1 MHLVSKV
8 VFDYNIVNG
17 DFAGGKNLSSLED
30 LKNAIKKNTTYEKP
44 FLVRINRIVKIMDT
58 DSPILHDGNPFCVMT
73 KDKFKTVQFDDEHFD
88 FIVMNKLM
96 YQQDVRKMLIKK
108 YGSTLNLENK
118 KLIDNI
124 PVLFFG
130 VVETGH
136 YGLKDKDGNQTTQ
149 TIRYVNCR
157 HLTPKDIVLNKD
169 FHQIWPIKSKKPL
182 LALEKFLRKTKETI
196 RQK

>member
-17 DFAGGKNLSSLED
+17 DFVGGKNLSSLAD
-30 LKNAIKKNTTYEKP
+30 LQSAIKKNTTYEKP

-58 DSPILHDGNPFCVMT
+58 DSPIMHDGNPFCVMS

-88 FIVMNKLM
+88 FIVMDKLM
-96 YQQDVRKMLIKK
+96 YQPHVHKMLIKK
-108 YGSTLNLENK
+108 YGSSLNLENK

-124 PVLFFG
+124 PVLLFG
-130 VVETGH
+130 VVEDTH
-136 YGLKDKDGNQTTQ
+136 YGLKDKDGNPTTQ

-157 HLTPKDIVLNKD
+157 SLTPKDIVLNKD
-169 FHQIWPIKSKKPL
+169 FCQIWPIKSKRPL
-182 LALEKFLRKTKETI
+182 LALEKFLHKTKENI
-196 RQK
+196 HQK

>member
-17 DFAGGKNLSSLED
+17 DFLGDKNLSSLED

-58 DSPILHDGNPFCVMT
+58 DSPILHDGNPFSVMIQ
-73 KDKFKTVQFDDEHFD
+73 DKFKTVQFDDEHFD
-88 FIVMNKLM
+88 FTVVDKLT
-96 YQQDVRKMLIKK
+96 YQPDVRKMLIQK
-108 YGSTLNLENK
+108 YGSTLNLEGK
-118 KLIDNI
+118 KLTDNI
-124 PVLFFG
+124 PVLYFG
-130 VVETGH
+130 VIE
-136 YGLKDKDGNQTTQ
+136 NNNF
-149 TIRYVNCR
+149 RYVNCR
-157 HLTPKDIVLNKD
+157 SLTPKDIVLNKD
-169 FHQIWPIKSKKPL
+169 FHQIWPIKSKRPL